1 MQNPGKN
8 NENNWIEEAK
18 EYLRYYEYKSFN
30 DVKKIGEGSYGKVYR
45 ARWKNS
51 ENYLALKS
59 FLNSDKITIEKI
71 VDEVIL

>member
-30 DVKKIGEGSYGKVYR
+30 DVKKISEGASVKLYR

-51 ENYLALKS
+51 ENYLALKF
-59 FLNSDKITIEKI
+59 FLNSDNITMENI
-71 VDEVIL
+71 VNEVIL